1 MKMSANG
8 LKLLKDWEGCVL
20 KTYLDAA
27 GLKTIGVGHLLT
39 ETEKKTGY
47 INIAGNKV
55 EYAHGITLQQALD
68 LLAQDVTPAEEAV
81 NKAVTVSISQN
92 QFDTLVSFAFN
103 VGCGGFRSS
112 TALKM
117 VNQGRYDDVPEWLAK
132 WNRAGGK
139 VCDGLIVRR
148 RNEIKLWETA

>member
-47 INIAGNKV
+47 INIAGSKV
-55 EYAHGITLQQALD
+55 EYAHGITMQQALD

-81 NKAVTVSISQN
+81 NKAVTVPISQN

-117 VNQGRYDDVPEWLAK
+117 VNQGRYDDVPGWLAK

>member
-81 NKAVTVSISQN
+81 NKAVTVPISQN

-117 VNQGRYDDVPEWLAK
+117 VNQGRYDDVPGWLAK